1 MKAQSKLSGG
11 IVIGESPVEAVCRR
25 LLDRDKLPPTTMR
38 ANEVVTRIDELR
50 RVAAA
55 RNRARAALG
64 RRTATM
70 LQNHSGP
77 WPRITCDVCRCAD
90 RIDTVLLDD
99 ALESFGLHAYPHVAH
114 PGLDSFPTSRA
125 KASAA

>member
-38 ANEVVTRIDELR
+38 ANEVVARIDELR

-64 RRTATM
+64 
-70 LQNHSGP
+70 
-77 WPRITCDVCRCAD
+77 
-90 RIDTVLLDD
+90 
-99 ALESFGLHAYPHVAH
+99 
-114 PGLDSFPTSRA
+114 
-125 KASAA
+125 